1 MEKRIIKTL
10 DIIYWCIILITTI
23 VLLLQNFQIMDLK
36 NNIMI
41 ILVEFFISIIKNW
54 FVTLLYIGIRI
65 GVKRHLKQK
74 LDIIDVRK
82 YENYYKELIKQ
93 YSPAVLNYVDDFTI
107 DQNTIIATLMS
118 LELKGIIDK
127 ELNIINKEISN
138 LDENEKYILS
148 NISNI
153 KNIDIN
159 IFNQYIVQD
168 CNKYKLLKNNK
179 ITNKQFED
187 KFKILIPVTLIS
199 ILGIITSSL
208 LLFLGGIAAYVI
220 LFMYLMTSGS
230 LKEADPYVR
239 TKKAQDINEKLEG
252 LKKYLQ
258 DYGNIQE
265 KTKNELIIW
274 EEYLIYSVMFNQNT
288 KLIEEYKKI
297 FNRYS

>member
-10 DIIYWCIILITTI
+10 DIIYWCIILVTTI
-23 VLLLQNFQIMDLK
+23 VLLLQNFQIVDLK
-36 NNIMI
+36 KNIII
-41 ILVEFFISIIKNW
+41 ILAEFFIAIIKNW
-54 FVTLLYIGIRI
+54 LITLIYIGIRI

-74 LDIIDVRK
+74 LEIIDFK
-82 YENYYKELIKQ
+82 KHEKYYKELIKQ
-93 YSPAVLNYVDDFTI
+93 YSPAVLNYVDNFII

-127 ELNIINKEISN
+127 ELNIIDKDISN
-138 LDENEKYILS
+138 LDENEKYIFS
-148 NISNI
+148 NISNL
-153 KNIDIN
+153 KNIDIS
-159 IFNQYIVQD
+159 IFNKHIVQD
-168 CNKYKLLKNNK
+168 CKKYKLLKDNK
-179 ITNKQFED
+179 ITNNEFED
-187 KFKILIPVTLIS
+187 KFKKLIPVVVIS

-208 LLFLGGIAAYVI
+208 LLFFGGIAAYII
-220 LFMYLMTSGS
+220 LFMYLMTSGN

-274 EEYLIYSVMFNQNT
+274 EEYLIYSVMFNLNT
-288 KLIEEYKKI
+288 KLIEEYKKFKI
-297 FNRYS
+297 C